1 MGLLLASVL
10 GALAISLGTADMLA
24 YLELA
29 VVTIFLV
36 SGPVIV
42 YIFYKRHQ
50 REETT
55 AGSEPAPSSSG

>member
-1 MGLLLASVL
+1 MGFLLASVL

-24 YLELA
+24 YIELV
-29 VVTIFLV
+29 VVTIFLI

-42 YIFYKRHQ
+42 YVFYKRRQ

-55 AGSEPAPSSSG
+55 AASEPTPSSPS